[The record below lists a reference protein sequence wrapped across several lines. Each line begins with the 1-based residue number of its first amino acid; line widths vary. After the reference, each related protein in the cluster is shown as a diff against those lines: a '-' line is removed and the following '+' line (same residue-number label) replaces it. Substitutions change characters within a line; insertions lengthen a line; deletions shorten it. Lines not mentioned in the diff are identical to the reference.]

1 MALAGIQLLACAK
14 IDVYEKNVS
23 FKNHEWPSDL
33 KPSVSFTVTDTA
45 SLYNLYLVLRH
56 ADAYNYN
63 NIWINVYTKS
73 PGDSAVRQP
82 LDLQLANKEGWLGNG
97 MDDIFEHRIRINNA
111 PVQLKKPG
119 EYVFTFEN
127 IMREDPL
134 KHVLNVGFRIEKS
147 N

>member
-1 MALAGIQLLACAK
+1 MAVIGIQLLACAK

-23 FKNHEWPSDL
+23 LKNHEWPGNL
-33 KPSVSFTVTDTA
+33 KPSVSFIVTDTT
-45 SLYNLYLVLRH
+45 SLYNLYVVLRH
-56 ADAYNYN
+56 SDAYNYN
-63 NIWINVYTKS
+63 NLWINVYTKS
-73 PGDSAVRQP
+73 PGDTTIKQP
-82 LDLQLANKEGWLGNG
+82 LDLQLANKEGWLGTG

-134 KHVLNVGFRIEKS
+134 KHVLNIGFRIEKS